1 MAYGPLMLT
10 LYTTPHSRIQSNHK
24 GHHHLDTD
32 TYVSIVSISVISR
45 IISMS
50 FFKDRYYLAYEPSL
64 S

>member
-10 LYTTPHSRIQSNHK
+10 RYTTPHSRIQSNHK
-24 GHHHLDTD
+24 VHHHLDTD
-32 TYVSIVSISVISR
+32 TYVSISVISR

>member
-1 MAYGPLMLT
+1 MAYGPLLLT

-24 GHHHLDTD
+24 VHHRLDTD
-32 TYVSIVSISVISR
+32 TYVSISVISR
-45 IISMS
+45 IIGMS